1 MSHLH
6 TDLMMSS
13 CIQDDLNKDSF
24 SCCGAF
30 VFDFF
35 LNTVIQ
41 AGFLCSGSLRSDHG
55 GRICPVIFFEV
66 IFQMPLLFLWQLC
79 GYCQIFFCDSFRR
92 DLSVQF
98 GGSLWRFCKY
108 QNALYRLIQSV
119 NDGKVRLT
127 GFTILPGV
135 LSAR

>member
-66 IFQMPLLFLWQLC
+66 IFQMPPLFLWQLC
-79 GYCQIFFCDSFRR
+79 GYCQIFFVTVLDVICRSVRR
-92 DLSVQF
+92 QPLAFLQIPERP
-98 GGSLWRFCKY
+98 L
-108 QNALYRLIQSV
+108 RLIQSV
-119 NDGKVRLT
+119 YDPRYG
-127 GFTILPGV
+127 ILPV
-135 LSAR
+135 FLSAR